1 MSLRRRLF
9 AIVFAFIGLAAAGF
23 VNRLGVSDFTELFYK
38 QLAFHIRGELRPDSR
53 IRIVGID
60 EHSIK
65 QLEDAGIFYPFPRT
79 LHAELVRKL
88 ADAGA
93 RIAIFD
99 ILFSTEAFDIS
110 EDEAMRDAIAYARKR
125 GTTVI
130 LSCAVEY
137 SRVESGLA
145 GDIGSLVTPTETIM
159 EGQPLL
165 ALVNT
170 AQKLSYKEDERVSLD
185 AFGETFYSQAAQA
198 YRAVVEE
205 QGRKPEESLAAAG
218 VREHGD
224 FIINYIGPDGTIP
237 SDKFVNLFQELSERS
252 FQKTEEETGK
262 GGGVAMDVNWE
273 KYRDAI
279 VFIGSQAQADNDY
292 FMTPFGQMFGVET
305 NAQALNTLLKS
316 GVIRAVNP
324 SLTLMFV
331 LLFVLVSW
339 LFAANLRPLP
349 GFMAFT
355 LVLAGYLAGIILAFV
370 YGRLLMD
377 FTYPTATLLFSFF
390 FSLSFRVL
398 TEEAEKRRIRSTF
411 GRYLAPDI
419 IKEIIDNPELA
430 DLGGSEREVAL
441 LFSDIRS
448 YSTISE
454 SLDPRQTVEFLN
466 RFLTEVSDVI
476 MRNGG
481 FVDKFMGD
489 GVMAIFGAPVPRENP
504 SADAVRSALA
514 MAELVV
520 DGMEA
525 LTRGLPVPH
534 FRVGIG
540 IHYGK
545 VVMGNVGSARR
556 MDYTCIGDVVNVA
569 SRLETETK
577 EFGTAILISK
587 EVRDRIGD
595 EFICELLGEAQVKGR
610 KAPVAVYKV
619 IHPRG
624 SVITDIADYLPGGAK
639 FMSGLTLP
647 DEAPA
652 AP

>member
-9 AIVFAFIGLAAAGF
+9 AIIFAFIGLAAAAF
-23 VNRLGVSDFTELFYK
+23 VNQLGVSDFTELFYK
-38 QLAFHIRGELRPDSR
+38 QFAFHTRGKLQPDPR

-65 QLEDAGIFYPFPRT
+65 QLEGVGIFYPFPRT
-79 LHAELVRKL
+79 LHAELIRKL
-88 ADAGA
+88 TDAGA
-93 RIAIFD
+93 RVAIFD
-99 ILFSTEAFDIS
+99 ILFSTEAFDLS
-110 EDEAMRDAIAYARKR
+110 EDEALRDAIVYARER
-125 GTTVI
+125 DTTVI
-130 LSCAVEY
+130 FSCAIEY

-145 GDIGSLVTPTETIM
+145 GDIGALITPTDTIM
-159 EGQPLL
+159 QGQPVL

-170 AQKLSYKEDERVSLD
+170 AQKLSYKEKERVSLE
-185 AFGETFYSQAAQA
+185 AFGETFHSQAAQA
-198 YRAVVEE
+198 YRVVVED
-205 QGRKPEESLAAAG
+205 QGRVFEESIAAAG
-218 VREHGD
+218 LHESSTY
-224 FIINYIGPDGTIP
+224 IINYIGPDGTIP
-237 SDKFVNLFQELSERS
+237 NDQFANLFKELSEQS
-252 FQKTEEETGK
+252 FQKTEVETGK
-262 GGGVAMDVNWE
+262 GEGTAMGVDWT
-273 KYRDAI
+273 KYRDAV
-279 VFIGSQAQADNDY
+279 VFVGSRAQPDNDY

-316 GVIRAVNP
+316 GVIHPVNP
-324 SLTLMFV
+324 GITLVFV

-349 GFMAFT
+349 GFLAFT
-355 LVLAGYLAGIILAFV
+355 TVLAGYLAGILLAFI

-419 IKEIIDNPELA
+419 VKEIIDNPELA

-454 SLDPRQTVEFLN
+454 NLDPRQTVEFLN

-520 DGMEA
+520 DGMGD

-534 FRVGIG
+534 FRIGIG

-577 EFGTAILISK
+577 AFGTAILISND
-587 EVRDRIGD
+587 VRDRIGED
-595 EFICELLGEAQVKGR
+595 FVCEHLGDAQVKGR
-610 KAPVAVYKV
+610 KAPVEVYKV
-619 IHPRG
+619 LHPRG
-624 SVITDIADYLPGGAK
+624 PEITDIADYLPGGAK
-639 FMSGLTLP
+639 FMTGFTPP